1 MQTIAKYDNVSSLG
15 SVVPIFSIIR
25 IIRSPQ
31 QGTEINRHLSCAD
44 DNVLFTPQRLGITF
58 CPNIIG
64 SRSSIKVNTIT
75 TKSNA
80 EGRQDS

>member
-31 QGTEINRHLSCAD
+31 QDTEINRISTSCA
-44 DNVLFTPQRLGITF
+44 LW
-58 CPNIIG
+58 C
-64 SRSSIKVNTIT
+64 
-75 TKSNA
+75 
-80 EGRQDS
+80 